1 MRIKDL
7 IEFRRRPSCKQNAFA
22 VSVCRIAVLS
32 ILVASPLVS
41 AVEIFKVEAV
51 DGEQLVIEGDEFGI
65 RPGQVAP
72 VLMDF
77 ADYAYE
83 NGIANDHQADF
94 IQGQEIERVTSDPDT
109 LWVKPSV
116 SGVVARAPLLDKM
129 SGDLLEYSG
138 AHYLMEGANSW
149 LGWPQAYGGFNT
161 PVDNQKLYVSWFM
174 KPKYDPRWYWST
186 SPMGQSGELVLG
198 EPVIINGISG
208 TFIGRSEVGISAG
221 MLQFSLPGQG
231 NANNLAGQKLKGL
244 DSGSELTFQTDF
256 AGSSGVGYL
265 GPGSNKYLRV
275 WEDPNGKEGIRLSW
289 TNYQITQAG
298 LSTSE
303 NSFAADVVPG
313 DWNFMEL
320 FIDLDAGSAIAKVNG
335 KKAFEEYFGTDKDAE
350 GKWSPTI
357 ALLGFNGK
365 IQTHQQVKVDD
376 IYMDYRFS
384 RVLIGNKPRFSD
396 LDSYKLQIPIE
407 WSDNRILVKPGR
419 NGTDFSEAAYLYVM
433 NENGEVNEEG
443 FPLCTGC
450 GSSPN
455 PPPSFRVE

>member
-1 MRIKDL
+1 M
-7 IEFRRRPSCKQNAFA
+7 
-22 VSVCRIAVLS
+22 
-32 ILVASPLVS
+32 
-41 AVEIFKVEAV
+41 
-51 DGEQLVIEGDEFGI
+51 
-65 RPGQVAP
+65 
-72 VLMDF
+72 
-77 ADYAYE
+77 
-83 NGIANDHQADF
+83 
-94 IQGQEIERVTSDPDT
+94 
-109 LWVKPSV
+109 
-116 SGVVARAPLLDKM
+116 
-129 SGDLLEYSG
+129 
-138 AHYLMEGANSW
+138 
-149 LGWPQAYGGFNT
+149 
-161 PVDNQKLYVSWFM
+161 
-174 KPKYDPRWYWST
+174 
-186 SPMGQSGELVLG
+186 
-198 EPVIINGISG
+198 
-208 TFIGRSEVGISAG
+208 
-221 MLQFSLPGQG
+221 
-231 NANNLAGQKLKGL
+231 
-244 DSGSELTFQTDF
+244 
-256 AGSSGVGYL
+256 
-265 GPGSNKYLRV
+265 RV